1 MLTEGHEDLRH
12 ELRHVVGE
20 GLDHSTEPQHP
31 GVAVEQVLREHG
43 VTVLLLQPATA
54 PLLKL
59 TLSHNRTHGDITH
72 SVTYTT
78 GHMVT

>member
-1 MLTEGHEDLRH
+1 MLTEGHEDLGH

-20 GLDHSTEPQHP
+20 GLDHGTQPQHS
-31 GVAVEQVLREHG
+31 GVAVAQVLREHR

-59 TLSHNRTHGDITH
+59 TLSD
-72 SVTYTT
+72 TT
-78 GHMVT
+78 GHLVT